1 MREHAALSIFC
12 AVDKVLYLCFAK
24 SKNLI
29 AMANWFECKV
39 RYDKMME
46 NGMVKKVN
54 EPYMVDALSFTEA
67 EARIIEEQ
75 TPFISGDFS
84 VSAVKRTKISEIFRD
99 DTADK
104 WYLVKVA
111 FITIDEKTAVEK
123 RSVSQILVAGS
134 DFKNAYDNFM
144 EGMKGTM
151 ADFEIVS
158 ISETPIMDVYNAK
171 LASGE
176 QKGE

>member
-1 MREHAALSIFC
+1 
-12 AVDKVLYLCFAK
+12 
-24 SKNLI
+24 
-29 AMANWFECKV
+29 MANWFECKV

-46 NGMVKKVN
+46 NGLVKKVN

-75 TPFISGDFS
+75 RPFISGDFT
-84 VSAVKRTKISEIFRD
+84 VSAVKRTKVSEIFRD

-104 WYLVKVA
+104 WYMVKVA
-111 FITIDEKTAVEK
+111 FITIDEKTAAEK
-123 RSVSQILVAGS
+123 KAVSMMLVAGA
-134 DFKNAYDNFM
+134 DFKGAYDNFM

-158 ISETPIMDVYNAK
+158 IAETAIMDVYDANLSKPAAK
-171 LASGE
+171 TEAE
-176 QKGE
+176 Q